1 MVTWQKKDGRL
12 EETSGK
18 MSPYKHRLNFRSVQ
32 LTDDGEYEC
41 RASNSHG
48 NASHTFTVSVEGQW
62 AEEGEHRTPSE
73 RRRCSSD
80 CRRVSCRQHRRT
92 G

>member
-1 MVTWQKKDGRL
+1 MAWQKKDGRL
-12 EETSGK
+12 AETSGQT
-18 MSPYKHRLNFRSVQ
+18 SSYNRRLQFNSIQ

-62 AEEGEHRTPSE
+62 AGGGRA
-73 RRRCSSD
+73 SD
-80 CRRVSCRQHRRT
+80 RKNLTDVGPQF
-92 G
+92 

>member
-12 EETSGK
+12 EETSGQT
-18 MSPYKHRLNFRSVQ
+18 SRYKHQLKFNSVQ

-62 AEEGEHRTPSE
+62 AEEGERPTPS
-73 RRRCSSD
+73 RPRSP
-80 CRRVSCRQHRRT
+80 QF
-92 G
+92 

>member
-1 MVTWQKKDGRL
+1 MVTWQKKDSRL
-12 EETSGK
+12 EETSGQT
-18 MSPYKHRLNFRSVQ
+18 SRYKHQLQFNSVQ

-62 AEEGEHRTPSE
+62 AEEGQSPTPS
-73 RRRCSSD
+73 RPTSP
-80 CRRVSCRQHRRT
+80 QF
-92 G
+92 